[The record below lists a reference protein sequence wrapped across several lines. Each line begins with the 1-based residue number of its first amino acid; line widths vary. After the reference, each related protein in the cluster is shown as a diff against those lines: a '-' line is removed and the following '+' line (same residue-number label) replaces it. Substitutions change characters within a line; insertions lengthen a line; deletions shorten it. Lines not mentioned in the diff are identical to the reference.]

1 MSLSAAF
8 PNSAMAWFSDGGSVL
23 LLFLTAIPVGVFA
36 VIIGAS
42 QFVSIPIFQLFF
54 PQMSLGGIIGN
65 LRIGNMVRDAVALIP
80 VRHDVRLRSMLKF
93 IVAVC
98 AGSVI
103 GTVGIADV
111 PQTFLLPILLFAV
124 AITEAAP
131 WISRHMHRHAL
142 VFALLLT
149 GIYYGVI
156 GAGGSVI
163 TMAFLR
169 VHFPR
174 DEQIHSVR
182 VHMLLLELLAFIVSV
197 GAFAV
202 AGEID
207 WAVSIVWGAG
217 AVIGGFIGGKLLRHI
232 GKTSPASQKFW
243 MRAVAAIA
251 IAVSAWRVLR

>member
-1 MSLSAAF
+1 M
-8 PNSAMAWFSDGGSVL
+8 L
-23 LLFLTAIPVGVFA
+23 LLFLTAIPVGIFA
-36 VIIGAS
+36 VVIGAS

-65 LRIGNMVRDAVALIP
+65 LRIGNMVRDAVALLP
-80 VRHDVRLRSMLKF
+80 VRRDVRFRSMLKF
-93 IVAVC
+93 ILAMC
-98 AGSVI
+98 IGSVI
-103 GTVGIADV
+103 GTVGIAAV
-111 PQTFLLPILLFAV
+111 SQAFLLPILIGAV

-142 VFALLLT
+142 VFALFLT

-174 DEQIHSVR
+174 DEQIHAVR
-182 VHMLLLELLAFIVSV
+182 VHMLLLEFCAFVVSV
-197 GAFAV
+197 AAFV
-202 AGEID
+202 MTGEID
-207 WAVSIVWGAG
+207 WAVSLVWGAG
-217 AVIGGFIGGKLLRHI
+217 AVIGGFIGGKLLVHI

-243 MRAVAAIA
+243 MRAVAGAA
-251 IAVSAWRVLR
+251 IAVAAWRVLA